1 MIKKFL
7 FTIFLGLSAFA
18 NSLTVGSDVSNIS
31 IKDQFEKVNSINT
44 EVKTILFASD
54 KDMSDVLKEY
64 LLSKEGDILSKNNAI
79 YVADISGMPS
89 LISKFIALPKMK
101 KYPFSVMLLDDTNKD
116 YFAKQEGK
124 IIVYTLDN
132 AKVTQ
137 ISTISTAK
145 ELEEIIK

>member
-64 LLSKEGDILSKNNAI
+64 LLSK
-79 YVADISGMPS
+79 
-89 LISKFIALPKMK
+89 
-101 KYPFSVMLLDDTNKD
+101 
-116 YFAKQEGK
+116 
-124 IIVYTLDN
+124 
-132 AKVTQ
+132 
-137 ISTISTAK
+137 
-145 ELEEIIK
+145 